1 MKPVK
6 INEYR
11 KSIKFELVR
20 AKLAFD
26 EFFEYAGGF
35 IIDNF
40 DDTNVFAKIKL
51 FDAYARWVGHL
62 YESMLALV
70 IIEDQNLVGEYSRS
84 NVTDPAIQFEA
95 QKSLKLFN
103 TLVESGEIK
112 LAGRIQINLDSNF
125 ASDLRVARNKCSFH
139 CTNNRI
145 QSDILQDFMDKHH
158 HMAFWLYT
166 EILNL
171 HGKIDSECDKDLGA
185 INQFFSAAAKF
196 WHEYEDTLR

>member
-1 MKPVK
+1 MEPVK
-6 INEYR
+6 LNEYR
-11 KSIKFELVR
+11 KSIKFELIR

-35 IIDNF
+35 ITEKF
-40 DDTNVFAKIKL
+40 DDTNVLTKIKI

-70 IIEDQNLVGEYSRS
+70 IIEDQNSVDEDSRYGI
-84 NVTDPAIQFEA
+84 TDPAIQFEA
-95 QKSLKLFN
+95 QRSLNRFN
-103 TLVESGEIK
+103 TLVEHGEINID
-112 LAGRIQINLDSNF
+112 GRIQINLENNF

-139 CTNNRI
+139 CSNNRI
-145 QSDILQDFMDKHH
+145 QSDILQDFLDKHH

-166 EILNL
+166 EILSL

-185 INQFFSAAAKF
+185 INQFFSASRRVLA
-196 WHEYEDTLR
+196 